1 MRLRLSPSILT
12 VSLNWNPNSD
22 MPRTRISIAV
32 YLVLVF
38 ASGILV
44 GIVSHRL
51 YATNTASAN
60 NMPQSMSEFRRRYL
74 DGMRTKV
81 GVSDSQIVAITGTL
95 DETKRKYDELAAR
108 EQPLRDQIQ
117 QEHIDEVKALL
128 NAQQNVA
135 YDNWR
140 AERAKLQQTKKK

>member
-1 MRLRLSPSILT
+1 
-12 VSLNWNPNSD
+12 
-22 MPRTRISIAV
+22 MPRSRISIAL

-44 GIVSHRL
+44 GIVSYRL
-51 YATNTASAN
+51 YSTNTASAN
-60 NMPQSMSEFRRRYL
+60 NTPSSLTEFRKRYL

-81 GVSDSQIVAITGTL
+81 GVSEDQIVRITRTL
-95 DETKRKYDELAAR
+95 DDTKRKFDALAAQ
-108 EQPLRDQIQ
+108 EQPLHDKIQ

-128 NAQQNVA
+128 TDKQIVA

-140 AERAKLQQTKKK
+140 AERERAKQLAAKQPKK

>member
-1 MRLRLSPSILT
+1 
-12 VSLNWNPNSD
+12 
-22 MPRTRISIAV
+22 MPRTRISIAL

-51 YATNTASAN
+51 YATNSASAN
-60 NMPQSMSEFRRRYL
+60 NTPPRSMTEFRRRYL

-81 GVSDSQIVAITGTL
+81 GVSEAQIAAITATL
-95 DETKRKYDELAAR
+95 DETQRKYAALAAQ
-108 EQPLRDQIQ
+108 EQPLHDKIQ
-117 QEHIDEVKALL
+117 QEHIEEVKALL
-128 NAQQNVA
+128 NDQQKIA

-140 AERAKLQQTKKK
+140 AERAKAKQAKQQKR

>member
-1 MRLRLSPSILT
+1 MPRSRLS
-12 VSLNWNPNSD
+12 
-22 MPRTRISIAV
+22 IAL

-51 YATNTASAN
+51 YAANTASAN
-60 NMPQSMSEFRRRYL
+60 TSPQSISEFRKRYL

-81 GVSDSQIVAITGTL
+81 GASESQIVEITRKL
-95 DETKRKYDELAAR
+95 DETKRKFDALAAE
-108 EQPLRDQIQ
+108 EQPLHDKIQ
-117 QEHIDEVKALL
+117 QEHVDAIKALL
-128 NAQQNVA
+128 NEKQNIA

-140 AERAKLQQTKKK
+140 AERERAKQAIKKK